1 MEEKAKKYDID
12 GYDILTTAIRE
23 LINQYP
29 GLNDGDEITFS
40 SLEENSG
47 KALFPLSGA
56 AIEKESEFITGEVE
70 QICVYPFMIIYR
82 ASGLSENRK
91 ASVKEWLD
99 NLGRWLEKQ
108 VIAINGAEH
117 KLTEYPQ
124 LTDGRKF
131 ITISRSSPAY
141 LDSVEENNAENWAIS
156 IIAKY
161 KNNFER

>member
-1 MEEKAKKYDID
+1 M
-12 GYDILTTAIRE
+12 
-23 LINQYP
+23 
-29 GLNDGDEITFS
+29 
-40 SLEENSG
+40 
-47 KALFPLSGA
+47 
-56 AIEKESEFITGEVE
+56 V
-70 QICVYPFMIIYR
+70 IYR

-99 NLGRWLEKQ
+99 NLGIWLEKQ